1 MAEQKNSRTTTRFT
15 LYATK
20 TFKVINGIVIN
31 FKFKFLKKEF
41 FKNFRSLK

>member
-1 MAEQKNSRTTTRFT
+1 MTEQKNSRTVTRFT

-20 TFKVINGIVIN
+20 AFKVVNGIVIN

-41 FKNFRSLK
+41 FKNSRSLK